1 MLQLKQIH
9 VRLTFVLLIIV
20 ILLRSLSFKLLV
32 LIYFSI
38 SLDTFPPGLGVVDV
52 TLLNDTTTNTSTT
65 TPARGTIGG
74 SGITV
79 EGMFRISDNAQVKF
93 SRVYLEGGVGGRG
106 GCIYVQHGNLT
117 LNDVVVRRNKALQG
131 GAIYLEEGG
140 RASLYAT

>member
-1 MLQLKQIH
+1 M
-9 VRLTFVLLIIV
+9 
-20 ILLRSLSFKLLV
+20 
-32 LIYFSI
+32 
-38 SLDTFPPGLGVVDV
+38 VDV

-93 SRVYLEGGVGGRG
+93 SRVYLEGGVSGRG

-140 RASLYAT
+140 RASLHAT